1 MLGMTAMDEPSA
13 SGPNPQAAL
22 SPLALRSRP
31 ALAGTPRALAL
42 AAARRTALAL
52 ARREPAPLLALGFGA
67 GLLARAALDALA
79 AGRSEG
85 SAAAPAE
92 PELVAVRVEAVRI
105 RVTHFLRRA

>member
-1 MLGMTAMDEPSA
+1 MTAMDGPSA
-13 SGPNPQAAL
+13 SGPNPRAAL

-31 ALAGTPRALAL
+31 ALAGTPRAVAL

-67 GLLARAALDALA
+67 GLLARAALGALA
-79 AGRSEG
+79 AGRQAAG
-85 SAAAPAE
+85 RTAAPAE

>member
-1 MLGMTAMDEPSA
+1 
-13 SGPNPQAAL
+13 
-22 SPLALRSRP
+22 
-31 ALAGTPRALAL
+31 LAGTPRALAL

-52 ARREPAPLLALGFGA
+52 VRREPAPLLVLGFGA
-67 GLLARAALDALA
+67 GLLARAALGALA

-85 SAAAPAE
+85 RAAAPAE

>member
-1 MLGMTAMDEPSA
+1 MSAMDPAA
-13 SGPNPQAAL
+13 SPQGQPRPASL
-22 SPLALRSRP
+22 PPALRSRP
-31 ALAGTPRALAL
+31 APARTPRALAL

-52 ARREPAPLLALGFGA
+52 ARREPAPLLALGLGA
-67 GLLARAALDALA
+67 GLLARAALGALA

-92 PELVAVRVEAVRI
+92 PGFVAVHVEAVRI